1 MRKTAA
7 DAERNDSMKFGFSL
21 VVRGSDATPDTF
33 AQIAERAEALDIDSL
48 WCSAHV
54 ILPPQVKSG
63 YVLIPGRK
71 HPDHWKECYWEPF
84 TVLSFLAGLTSKVTL
99 GTSVVIVPMHNP
111 IELAK
116 QVAEVDQLSGGRFV
130 FGIGVGWFE
139 EEFEVLGQNYRNRG
153 ARTDE
158 AMDLMRTL
166 WSEDPVS
173 FEGRYYRVD
182 QACFSPKPLQRPSPP
197 IWVAGGSK
205 AALKRAAR
213 IADAWHPVRP
223 TYEYLREAGAE
234 LSRYVEEAGRAPGS
248 VEMAVKLPLIFQD
261 GPPSS
266 DQPPTQGRP
275 IDMIDAIERYREAGA
290 SQLVLDFVPENLST
304 ALDTMERFAQEV
316 RPGLSSA

>member
-1 MRKTAA
+1 
-7 DAERNDSMKFGFSL
+7 MKFGFSL
-21 VVRGSDATPDTF
+21 VVRGNEATPDTF
-33 AQIAERAEALDIDSL
+33 ARIAERAEALDIDSL

-54 ILPPQVKSG
+54 IIPPQVKSG

-71 HPDHWKECYWEPF
+71 HPEHWKECYWEPF
-84 TVLSFLAGLTSKVTL
+84 TVLSYLAGMTRNVIL

-139 EEFEVLGQNYRNRG
+139 EEFETLGQNFRNRG

-158 AMDLMRTL
+158 AMDLMKAL

-173 FEGRYYRVD
+173 FEGRHYRVEE
-182 QACFSPKPLQRPSPP
+182 ACFAPKPLQRPSPP
-197 IWVAGGSK
+197 IWVAGSSK

-213 IADAWHPVRP
+213 IGDAWHPVRP
-223 TYEYLREAGAE
+223 TFEYLEEATGE
-234 LSRYVEEAGRAPGS
+234 LDRYLEEAGRAPGS
-248 VEMAVKLPLIFQD
+248 LELAVKLPLIFQD
-261 GPPSS
+261 APPASGE
-266 DQPPTQGRP
+266 PLTQGRP
-275 IDMIDAIERYREAGA
+275 SDIVSAIERYREAGA
-290 SQLVLDFVPENLST
+290 DHLVMDFVPESLSM

-316 RPGLSSA
+316 RPALSGT

>member
-1 MRKTAA
+1 
-7 DAERNDSMKFGFSL
+7 MKYGFSM
-21 VVRGSDATPDTF
+21 VVRGNEATPDAF

-54 ILPPQVKSG
+54 IVPPQVKSG
-63 YVLIPGRK
+63 YILIPGRK
-71 HPDHWKECYWEPF
+71 HPEHWKERYWEPF
-84 TVLSFLAGLTSKVTL
+84 TVLSFLAALTRKVTL

-139 EEFEVLGQNYRNRG
+139 EEFEVLGQNFRNRG

-158 AMDLMRTL
+158 AMDLMRAL
-166 WSEDPVS
+166 WSDDPVS
-173 FEGRYYRVD
+173 FEGRHYSVD
-182 QACFSPKPLQRPSPP
+182 RAYFSPKPLQKPSPP

-205 AALKRAAR
+205 VALKRAAR

-223 TYEYLREAGAE
+223 TFEYLHEARSD
-234 LSRYVEEAGRAPGS
+234 LDRYLGEVGRAPGS
-248 VEMAVKLPLIFQD
+248 VEIAVKLPLVFQD
-261 GPPSS
+261 GPPGAE
-266 DQPPTQGRP
+266 QAPTQGRP
-275 IDMIDAIERYREAGA
+275 ADIVDAIERYREAGA
-290 SQLVLDFVPENLST
+290 SHLVMDFVPESLAT

-316 RPGLSSA
+316 RPALAG

>member
-1 MRKTAA
+1 
-7 DAERNDSMKFGFSL
+7 MKFGFSL
-21 VVRGSDATPDTF
+21 IVRGNDATPDAF

-63 YVLIPGRK
+63 YVLIPGRM
-71 HPDHWKECYWEPF
+71 HPEHWKECYWEPF
-84 TVLSFLAGLTSKVTL
+84 TVMSYLAAMTSKLIL

-116 QVAEVDQLSGGRFV
+116 QVAEVDQLSGGRFI

-139 EEFEVLGQNYRNRG
+139 EEFEALGQNFRNRG

-158 AMDLMRTL
+158 AMDLMRAL

-173 FEGRYYRVD
+173 FDGRYYRVED
-182 QACFSPKPLQRPSPP
+182 AHFAPKPVQRPSPP

-223 TYEYLREAGAE
+223 TFEYLNEARVD
-234 LSRYVEEAGRAPGS
+234 LDRYLEEVGRAPGS
-248 VEMAVKLPLIFQD
+248 VEVAVKLPLIFQD
-261 GPPSS
+261 GAPAT
-266 DQPPTQGRP
+266 DEPPTQGRP
-275 IDMIDAIERYREAGA
+275 ADIIDAIERYRDAGA
-290 SQLVLDFVPENLST
+290 SHLVFDVVPENLAT

-316 RPGLSSA
+316 RPGLSQIIDS